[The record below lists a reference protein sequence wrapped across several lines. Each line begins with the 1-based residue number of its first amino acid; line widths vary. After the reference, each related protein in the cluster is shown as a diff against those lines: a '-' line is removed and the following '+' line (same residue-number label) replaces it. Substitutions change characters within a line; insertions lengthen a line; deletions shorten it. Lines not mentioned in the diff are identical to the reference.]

1 MVHVVRWNGKDLPDE
16 LRRLPPGDYVLEP
29 VASASPPLTPEEE
42 EGIRKAL
49 ASRDAGRIVSHEDVR
64 RSVDELLKR

>member
-16 LRRLPPGDYVLEP
+16 LRQLPPGDYVLEP
-29 VASASPPLTPEEE
+29 VDSDAAPLTPDEE

-49 ASRDAGRIVSHEDVR
+49 ASRDAGRLVSHDDVR

>member
-1 MVHVVRWNGKDLPDE
+1 MVHVRWNGKDLPDA

-29 VASASPPLTPEEE
+29 VASDGPPLTPEEE
-42 EGIRKAL
+42 ERIRMAL
-49 ASRDAGRIVSHEDVR
+49 ASRDAGRVVSHEEVR